1 MQAITPRYQTPF
13 FNRLARNLLRPVFR
27 GLFHLLARIEVEGLE
42 NIPRGAA
49 YIATFNHVSTFD
61 PPFLLT
67 FWPENIEVLGA
78 SDIWNRAG
86 FGQNLLVRLFGG
98 IPVHRGEYDR
108 QALERV
114 VRVLKS
120 GYPLLISPEG
130 GRTRVPAMRKGRPG
144 LAFIVEET
152 GAPVVPVAI
161 IGTTTDFFSRA
172 VRGQR
177 PTLQMRIGKPIHLPP
192 VEGKG
197 EARRQSRQHNVD
209 LVMRHI
215 AGMLPENYRGV
226 YSGQE
231 ITEVSV

>member
-1 MQAITPRYQTPF
+1 MQTLDRYQTPF
-13 FNRLARNLLRPVFR
+13 FNRMARTLLRPVFR
-27 GLFHLLARIEVEGLE
+27 GLFHLLARIEIEGLE
-42 NIPRGAA
+42 NIPRGSA
-49 YIATFNHVSTFD
+49 YIAAFNHVSTFD

-114 VRVLKS
+114 VRVLQS

-152 GAPVVPVAI
+152 NAPVVPVGI
-161 IGTTTDFFSRA
+161 VGTTTDFFRRA
-172 VRGQR
+172 IGGQR
-177 PTLQMRIGKPIHLPP
+177 PILQMRVGKPVQLPP

-197 EARRQSRQHNVD
+197 EARRQSRQRNVD
-209 LVMRHI
+209 LVMSHI
-215 AGMLPENYRGV
+215 ASLLPDEYRGV
-226 YSGQE
+226 YAEQE
-231 ITEVSV
+231 SV